1 MNLTDID
8 THNNSQ
14 SGHFIGNL
22 LLIFFAV
29 VFDFIA
35 EISVDDI
42 YKWSYRGIAIISL
55 IALAYVNIM
64 RAVDRFKG
72 KKQP

>member
-8 THNNSQ
+8 THNYPHAG
-14 SGHFIGNL
+14 GHFIGNL

-29 VFDFIA
+29 IFDFLA
-35 EISVDDI
+35 EFSADDI

-64 RAVDRFKG
+64 RAVDRFKNR
-72 KKQP
+72 KK